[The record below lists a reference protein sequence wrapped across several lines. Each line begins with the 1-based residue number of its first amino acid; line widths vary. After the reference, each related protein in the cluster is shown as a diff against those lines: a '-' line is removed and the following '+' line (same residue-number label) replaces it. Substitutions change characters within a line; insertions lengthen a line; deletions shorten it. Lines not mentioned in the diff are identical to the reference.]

1 MQHYP
6 FKAGR
11 GSSHRRLIRLIPRWA
26 KKGGRF
32 LDLGAFGGE
41 VGGEV
46 RPHFSHTTAVE
57 RDPDQMMP
65 LARRYDAVVIADLE
79 QVAHVPRG
87 IDAILLADVLEH
99 LRAPHDLLGLA
110 AANLAPDGTIF
121 ISIPNVANLAIRLH
135 LLLGRFEYQDRGILD
150 RTHVRFFTR
159 TTARRL
165 VKSAG
170 LRIVHEEVTPVP
182 IREAFPG
189 WPPLVIRP
197 LEMVVLALT
206 PLWPA
211 LLGYQFIFV
220 AQRRNATLSS
230 RA

>member
-6 FKAGR
+6 FKAGA

-46 RPHFSHTTAVE
+46 RPHFGHTTAVE
-57 RDPDQMMP
+57 RDPDQMLP
-65 LARRYDAVVIADLE
+65 LAERYDAVIIGDLE
-79 QVAHVPRG
+79 QIARVPRAV
-87 IDAILLADVLEH
+87 DAVLLADVLEH
-99 LRAPHDLLGLA
+99 LRDPEELLRLA
-110 AANLAPDGTIF
+110 AASLADDGKIF

-135 LLLGRFEYQDRGILD
+135 LARGKFEYQDRGILD

-159 TTARRL
+159 RTARRL
-165 VKSAG
+165 VGSAG
-170 LRIVHEEVTPVP
+170 LRIVHEEATPVP

-197 LEMVVLALT
+197 LERVVLALT
-206 PLWPA
+206 PLWPT

-220 AQRRNATLSS
+220 AEKEEPAGP
-230 RA
+230 

>member
-1 MQHYP
+1 VQHYP
-6 FKAGR
+6 FKAGA
-11 GSSHRRLIRLIPRWA
+11 GSSHQRLIRLIPRWA

-41 VGGEV
+41 VGAAV
-46 RPHFSHTTAVE
+46 RPHFGHTTAVE
-57 RDPDQMMP
+57 RDPDQMAQ
-65 LARRYDAVVIADLE
+65 LAKRYDAVIIADLE

-87 IDAILLADVLEH
+87 IGAILLADVLEH
-99 LRAPHDLLGLA
+99 LRAPEDLLGLA
-110 AANLAPDGTIF
+110 ALNLADDGKIF

-135 LLLGRFEYQDRGILD
+135 LLVGKFEYQDRGILD

-159 TTARRL
+159 GTARRL
-165 VKSAG
+165 VQSAG

-189 WPPLVIRP
+189 WPALVVRL
-197 LEMVVLALT
+197 LEMLALALT
-206 PLWPA
+206 PLWPT

-220 AQRRNATLSS
+220 AE